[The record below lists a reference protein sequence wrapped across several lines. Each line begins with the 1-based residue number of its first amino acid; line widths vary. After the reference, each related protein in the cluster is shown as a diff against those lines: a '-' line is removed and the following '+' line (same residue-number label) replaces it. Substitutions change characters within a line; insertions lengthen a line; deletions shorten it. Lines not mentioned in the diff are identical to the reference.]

1 LNFVF
6 VCINCIII
14 IAIASLGPAWSLGLI
29 PGLMESDDS
38 FSDNFPNSAKLDKP
52 AEMTFDSFYLVSE
65 FAAENILRSRKDG
78 RLTADITAWSSAYSF
93 FMPIKDSKAK
103 TILAYSAETSDAQ
116 LFFEDED
123 LGSDLSWTSTK
134 WRTALCRTLGSAQIG
149 FATAGSRARCDG
161 KSVYPQ
167 NVFKVL
173 KGWSNTL
180 FNSTSQSQ
188 VIEVAHPLGS
198 GVIRAAFG
206 KSEWDSSIRFDQDN
220 ISIIIPVRASFDR
233 VGTSA
238 EYKLS
243 HRLQARVE
251 YLCGEGHSN
260 EKIWLK
266 DQRVGRLEV
275 WPDYSDLDIST
286 QYKRDEK
293 SAIYVGFSRRTMRTR
308 LLAAGLRGDKLGIDL
323 GPFAE
328 RIDIRG
334 NLKLLSTCY
343 YIGFTRKVSPNW
355 QLRVVGKVLRAKS
368 PINGDFVGRGFL
380 GLVNVRGEYQW
391 IPVTEGFYGLDVS
404 SVFTKGA
411 MTAELWLEQAFPR
424 PRHGGDYVQ
433 TGAPPEPKTK
443 SLGGT
448 SFGLSLSRS
457 F

>member
-1 LNFVF
+1 MNFVV
-6 VCINCIII
+6 VCIICITAIT
-14 IAIASLGPAWSLGLI
+14 IASLGPAWSLGLI
-29 PGLMESDDS
+29 PGLMESDDP
-38 FSDNFPNSAKLDKP
+38 FSDVFPNSAKLDRP
-52 AEMTFDSFYLVSE
+52 AEMTLGSFYLVSE

-93 FMPIKDSKAK
+93 FLPINESKAK

-123 LGSDLSWTSTK
+123 LGSDLSWTATK
-134 WRTALCRTLGSAQIG
+134 WQTALCRTLGSVRIG
-149 FATAGSRARCDG
+149 FAASGSRARCDG

-173 KGWSNTL
+173 EGWSNTL
-180 FNSTSQSQ
+180 FNSTSHSQ
-188 VIEVAHPLGS
+188 VLEVAHPLGS
-198 GVIRAAFG
+198 GVIRVALG
-206 KSEWDSSIRFDQDN
+206 KSKWDSSIRFDQDN
-220 ISIIIPVRASFDR
+220 ISITIPVKADFDR

-243 HRLQARVE
+243 RRLLARVE

-260 EKIWLK
+260 ETIRLS
-266 DQRVGRLEV
+266 DQRAGRLEV
-275 WPDYSDLDIST
+275 WPEYSNLAIAT
-286 QYKRDEK
+286 QYKRNEK
-293 SAIYVGFSRRTMRTR
+293 SAIEMGFSRKAMRTR

-334 NLKLLSTCY
+334 NLELLSTCY

-368 PINGDFVGRGFL
+368 PINGDFIGRGFL
-380 GLVNVRGEYQW
+380 GLINVRGEYQW
-391 IPVTEGFYGLDVS
+391 VPVTEGLYGLDVS
-404 SVFTKGA
+404 AVFTKGPT
-411 MTAELWLEQAFPR
+411 TAELWLDQAFPR
-424 PRHGGDYVQ
+424 PHHGDDHGQ
-433 TGAPPEPKTK
+433 AGTSQEPKTK